1 MKLKSAIGVL
11 LFFTIISSILVGC
24 NSQEKKEEKATEVK
38 SQLPKESLGSDD
50 MPKIYFKENEHNF
63 GEITVGEIITHAYKF
78 SNTGGADLI
87 ITNVRTSC
95 GCTASE
101 FPENPI
107 KPGETGVI
115 KLTFDSRGREGYQNK
130 TATIEANT
138 LPNKVFIRLKG
149 TIKKS

>member
-1 MKLKSAIGVL
+1 MKRKRTFALL
-11 LFFTIISSILVGC
+11 LFSAIISSMLVGC
-24 NSQEKKEEKATEVK
+24 NSQESKEEKTTEVK
-38 SQLPKESLGSDD
+38 SQLPKESLGSAD

-63 GEITVGEIITHAYKF
+63 GEIIIGEIITHAYKF

-87 ITNVRTSC
+87 ITDVKTSC

-101 FPENPI
+101 FPKDPI